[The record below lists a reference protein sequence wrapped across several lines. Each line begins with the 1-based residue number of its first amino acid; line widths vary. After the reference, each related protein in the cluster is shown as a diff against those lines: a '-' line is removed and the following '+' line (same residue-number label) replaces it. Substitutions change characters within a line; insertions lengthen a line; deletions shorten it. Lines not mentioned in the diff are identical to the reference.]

1 MQTYAKKRIDII
13 IEMPLL
19 RRVTDRFDKAGV
31 SGYSVLPVIAGRG
44 QSGAW
49 SAGGQVSEVGQMA
62 AIMCIVDE
70 AKLDAV
76 LEEVFAVVRRQIG
89 LVSVTDVSVVRAER
103 F

>member
-1 MQTYAKKRIDII
+1 MQTHLKKRIELI

-19 RRVTDRFDKAGV
+19 RRVTERFNAAGV

-44 QSGAW
+44 QSGTW
-49 SAGGQVSEVGQMA
+49 SADGQVSDAGQMA
-62 AIMCIVDE
+62 AVICIVDE

-76 LEEVFAVVRRQIG
+76 LDVVFAVVSKQIG
-89 LVSVTDVSVVRAER
+89 LVTVADVAVVRPER

>member
-1 MQTYAKKRIDII
+1 MQTHQKKRIDLI

-19 RRVTDRFDKAGV
+19 RRITERFDKAGV

-62 AIMCIVDE
+62 AIVCIVDI
-70 AKLDAV
+70 AKVDAV
-76 LEEVFAVVRRQIG
+76 LDEVFAVVRKQIG
-89 LVSVTDVSVVRAER
+89 FVTVSDVAVVRPER

>member
-1 MQTYAKKRIDII
+1 MQTHSKKRIDLI

-19 RRVTDRFDKAGV
+19 RRITERFDKAGV

-44 QSGAW
+44 RSGAW

-62 AIMCIVDE
+62 AIVCIVDV
-70 AKLDAV
+70 ANVDAV
-76 LEEVFAVVRRQIG
+76 LDEVFAVLKKQIG
-89 LVSVTDVSVVRAER
+89 FVTVSDVAVMRPER

>member
-1 MQTYAKKRIDII
+1 MQTHPKKRIDLI

-19 RRVTDRFDKAGV
+19 RRVTECLDTAGV

-49 SAGGQVSEVGQMA
+49 SASGQISEVGQMA
-62 AIMCIVDE
+62 AVICIVD
-70 AKLDAV
+70 AGRVDAV
-76 LEEVFAVVRRQIG
+76 LEAVFAVVRRQIG
-89 LVSVTDVSVVRAER
+89 FVTVSDVAVVRPER